1 MRHLQRN
8 YKKFLTKWVKPVIL
22 VLDKHPLTIMRI
34 LVVLNVAV
42 LISLFSE
49 KTDMERIEEQYTTD
63 ARFYYM
69 RGCML
74 GTDYPEEF
82 RKIRGFNPYSKIS
95 YCSNASNGMIDYFE
109 SKAKQMGEKYG
120 SIHERSDNQD
130 Q

>member
-8 YKKFLTKWVKPVIL
+8 YRKFLTKWVKPVIL
-22 VLDKHPLTIMRI
+22 ALDKHPLTIMRI
-34 LVVLNVAV
+34 LVVLNVVV
-42 LISLFSE
+42 LVSLLSE

-63 ARFYYM
+63 SRFYYM

-82 RKIRGFNPYSKIS
+82 RKIRGFNSNS
-95 YCSNASNGMIDYFE
+95 RMGYCSNASNEMLDYFE

-120 SIHERSDNQD
+120 SIRERSNSQD